1 MKWSPVCICAHHIYS
16 AYTSRVGNSQ
26 LLELQMSQVK
36 YNTLCLVLYLYY
48 IWSVQNFHVC

>member
-1 MKWSPVCICAHHIYS
+1 MEPCVYLCISYIVPILHKWVIHNYWNYRC
-16 AYTSRVGNSQ
+16 
-26 LLELQMSQVK
+26 LK